1 MEQTQQVQQVVE
13 SLNFFQW
20 SAKFMDDGGVFMWVI
35 LSVWAAGAA
44 VAIERFFRIKRYD
57 VDAPSFMNDIKKH
70 VFNNDVPAAIQYCAE
85 SSSILAK
92 MFKAGLKRVNQS
104 RQQIQDIIEATILE
118 CNGDVNKGINW
129 VGLIANVCTLF
140 GLLGTIQGLILTFGN
155 VSVMDPTEKAKLLA
169 VGISTAMNTTALG
182 LVCSISLLFAHMYLS
197 LKVQK
202 ITGDLDEQS
211 MRLIDLLGSRKAIA
225 EDDKEAA

>member
-1 MEQTQQVQQVVE
+1 MEQTQQVVE
-13 SLNFFQW
+13 TLNFFQW
-20 SAKFMDDGGVFMWVI
+20 SAQFMNEGGVFMWVI
-35 LSVWAAGAA
+35 LGVWAAGAGIA
-44 VAIERFFRIKRYD
+44 LERFFRVKRYD

-70 VFNNDVPAAIQYCAE
+70 VFNNDVAAAIQYCSE
-85 SSSILAK
+85 SHAILPK
-92 MFKAGLKRVNQS
+92 MIKAGLKRVNQT
-104 RQQIQDIIEATILE
+104 RQQIQDIVEATILE
-118 CNGDVNKGINW
+118 CNGTVNKGINW

-155 VSVMDPTEKAKLLA
+155 VAVMDPTEKAKLLA

-202 ITGDLDEQS
+202 IAGDLDEQS
-211 MRLIDLLGSRKAIA
+211 MRLIDLLGSRKAVA
-225 EDDKEAA
+225 DGEKEAA